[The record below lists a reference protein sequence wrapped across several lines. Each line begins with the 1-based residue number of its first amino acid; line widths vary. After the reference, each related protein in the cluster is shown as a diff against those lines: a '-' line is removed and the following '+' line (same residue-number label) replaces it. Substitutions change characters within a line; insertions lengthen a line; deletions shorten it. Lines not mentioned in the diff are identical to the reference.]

1 MKYLSLLL
9 FFLFSLSSFADTQER
24 KTTFDFTNPQS
35 LYPSI
40 IPGTNAG
47 DEVSV
52 TDKTFCPGINDQSVK
67 LSFIKGDIKVGASVA
82 TSNEYYNYV
91 TFLYVSRTTKLVFDG
106 GNNYITS
113 IHFKGL
119 NVGDIL
125 PTTDGNY
132 DVHSKTWT
140 DNNSV
145 PSAHRV
151 EFEVDGESW
160 PQLTHIEITYQKPM
174 DTLVPTDFSIADG
187 SSIYSFKDFAVTMSQ
202 PLKEYNKSNPI
213 IIKGQKWISE
223 QEVSVAIDG
232 NVATLSVPDEI
243 VKPIDKDVDVLDVT
257 IPAGALVAEDGT
269 YNKALHYSF
278 KLVRKVDSFV
288 PTTITPAEGKV
299 DFLQTVELKFPT
311 ECILDADGK
320 DVYLYKNGTQFAKMI
335 VTKNGIDGVKLSIK
349 DDASITESSIYEI
362 KLPKGLICDY
372 NYDAAAAD
380 KGLSKN
386 MTYNPEITLKYNV
399 GNYMTEED
407 IQKLKQPVFDA
418 IAKRDAAVTKAKDYI
433 AHNGVGYPTADSE
446 KRTALQTV
454 IDANPVQENYDV
466 TIEDIEGQV
475 NAWNAKT
482 TAVEAAITA
491 FVADQTV
498 TMLTEG
504 KYYTIAN
511 VAKDGSKLYL
521 AYDKGAVSLTSNASK
536 AMAFLYE
543 KQEDGNFTFATP
555 DHAYLHVL
563 KPDTEEANAYLFTNA
578 NSVTKTYDKDVNDL
592 AVAKFAAEDVDAA
605 DVFGLMSIHGAVGY
619 ILEGKENVRK
629 EGFSTVNTTDKVAYL
644 DKENKASF
652 TDGLSSAFFF
662 TESEKP
668 EDIIP
673 EVEYALT
680 PASGTTVESLNTV
693 TIAFDNISDVTC
705 NKESVVLTKSGSQA
719 GVTPVSVDR
728 SDDGKSFTFHFK
740 NVENG
745 VYTLA
750 MKNGAFTYMFK
761 DKTVTVDE
769 ITSTITVTKGY
780 DFIYNYN
787 DGSASMGQYLGSKT
801 GNLIDFPIEQIGI
814 LGLSQQY
821 GHINIDGTKTI
832 QLVEYPSG
840 NLVLTGHFD
849 VENLQDVYMSDGKTL
864 VECIAWFKPDTEI
877 DYSKLD
883 RIHYQYVIPAGT
895 YGDANF
901 GKYLKDKNSVSKSD
915 CRVNGKYVI
924 DVYIDNNATG
934 IDTIES
940 EKNVVIYDMMGRR
953 VSKITKAG
961 VYIINGK
968 KYIKK

>member
-24 KTTFDFTNPQS
+24 NATFDFTKPQS

-40 IPGTNAG
+40 TPGPNPG
-47 DEVSV
+47 DQVTI
-52 TDKTFCPGINDQSVK
+52 TDKKLCPGINDQSIT
-67 LSFIKGDIKVGASVA
+67 LSFIQGTYRVGAKVA
-82 TSNEYYNYV
+82 THNELYDYVNY
-91 TFLYVSRTTKLVFDG
+91 LYVSRTTTLVFDG
-106 GNNYITS
+106 GENYITS

-119 NVGDIL
+119 NVGDL
-125 PTTDGNY
+125 SPKTEGNY
-132 DVHSKTWT
+132 DVHNNTWT
-140 DNNSV
+140 DASNV
-145 PSAHRV
+145 PSTHRV
-151 EFEVDGESW
+151 EFEVSGDSW
-160 PQLTHIEITYQKPM
+160 PELTHIEITYQKPM
-174 DTLVPTDFSIADG
+174 DTLVPTDVSIADG

-202 PLKEYNKSNPI
+202 PLKEYDKSNPI
-213 IIKGQKWISE
+213 IIKGQKWIPE
-223 QEVSVAIDG
+223 QEVSVAMDG
-232 NVATLSVPDEI
+232 NVATLSVPAEI
-243 VKPIDKDVDVLDVT
+243 VKPIDNDVDVLDVT

-278 KLVRKVDSFV
+278 NLVRKEDSFV
-288 PTTITPAEGKV
+288 PTSISPEQGKIDQLQNIELTFPTACNIDAEGKY
-299 DFLQTVELKFPT
+299 
-311 ECILDADGK
+311 
-320 DVYLYKNGTQFAKMI
+320 VYLYQNGKEVDQMKVEQTNNN
-335 VTKNGIDGVKLSIK
+335 VVRLSTKFPYK
-349 DDASITESSIYEI
+349 DAAIYEI
-362 KLPKGLICDY
+362 KLPKGLICDF
-372 NYDAAAAD
+372 NYDADAAD

-386 MTYNPEITLKYNV
+386 MTYNPEITLRYNV
-399 GNYMTEED
+399 GNYMTKED
-407 IQKLKQPVFDA
+407 SLKLMQPVFDA

-475 NAWNAKT
+475 NDWNAKT

-521 AYDKGAVSLTSNASK
+521 AYDKGAVSLTKDATK
-536 AMAFLYE
+536 ALPFLFAT
-543 KQEDGNFTFATP
+543 KDGNSTFATP
-555 DHAYLHVL
+555 DSAYLHIL
-563 KPDTEEANAYLFTNA
+563 KPATKEAEDYKFTNS
-578 NSVTKTYDKDVNDL
+578 NSVTKVYDKDVNGL
-592 AVAKFAAEDVDAA
+592 TVAKFAAEGIDAA
-605 DVFGLMSIHGAVGY
+605 DVFGLMSIHGVVGF
-619 ILEGKENVRK
+619 LPVDKEHNERK
-629 EGFSTVNTTDKVAYL
+629 PGFCTVNTTDKVAYL
-644 DKENKASF
+644 DKENKTSF

-745 VYTLA
+745 VYTLV
-750 MKNGAFTYMFK
+750 MKNDAFTYQFK

-883 RIHYQYVIPAGT
+883 RIHYQYVIPAAT

-901 GKYLKDKNSVSKSD
+901 GKYLKDNNSVSKSD

>member
-24 KTTFDFTNPQS
+24 NATFDFTKPQS

-40 IPGTNAG
+40 TPGPNPG
-47 DEVSV
+47 DQVTI
-52 TDKTFCPGINDQSVK
+52 TDKKLCPGINDQSIT
-67 LSFIKGDIKVGASVA
+67 LSFIQGTYRVGAKVA
-82 TSNEYYNYV
+82 THNELYDYVNY
-91 TFLYVSRTTKLVFDG
+91 LYVSRTTTLVFDG
-106 GNNYITS
+106 GENYITS

-119 NVGDIL
+119 NVGDL
-125 PTTDGNY
+125 SPKTEGNY
-132 DVHSKTWT
+132 DVHNNTWT
-140 DNNSV
+140 DASNV
-145 PSAHRV
+145 PSTHRV
-151 EFEVDGESW
+151 EFEVSGDSW
-160 PQLTHIEITYQKPM
+160 PELTHIEITYQKPM
-174 DTLVPTDFSIADG
+174 DTLVPTDLSIADG
-187 SSIYSFKDFAVTMSQ
+187 SSIYSFKDFAVTMSL
-202 PLKEYNKSNPI
+202 PLNSYNNANPI
-213 IIKGQKWISE
+213 TIKGQKWIPE

-232 NVATLSVPDEI
+232 NVATISVPEEI
-243 VKPIDKDVDVLDVT
+243 VKPLDKEVDVLDIN

-278 KLVRKVDSFV
+278 NLVRKVDSFEFTSIS
-288 PTTITPAEGKV
+288 PEQGKIES
-299 DFLQTVELKFPT
+299 LQNIDLTFPT
-311 ECILDADGK
+311 ACHIDAQDK
-320 DVYLYKNGTQFAKMI
+320 DVYLYKNGAQVDKMKVEKTNNNVVRLSTEFAY
-335 VTKNGIDGVKLSIK
+335 N
-349 DDASITESSIYEI
+349 DAAIYEI

-386 MTYNPEITLKYNV
+386 MTYNPETTLRYNV

-475 NAWNAKT
+475 NDWNAKT
-482 TAVEAAITA
+482 TTVEAAIAA

-521 AYDKGAVSLTSNASK
+521 AYDKGAVSLTSKASK

-563 KPDTEEANAYLFTNA
+563 KPDTEEANAYQFTNA
-578 NSVTKTYDKDVNDL
+578 NSVTKTYDKDVNVL

-644 DKENKASF
+644 DKENKTSF

-745 VYTLA
+745 VYTLV
-750 MKNGAFTYMFK
+750 MKKGAFTYMFK

-883 RIHYQYVIPAGT
+883 RIHYQYVIPAAT

-901 GKYLKDKNSVSKSD
+901 GKYLKDNNSVSKSD

>member
-1 MKYLSLLL
+1 M
-9 FFLFSLSSFADTQER
+9 
-24 KTTFDFTNPQS
+24 TTFDFTNPQS

-82 TSNEYYNYV
+82 TSNEYFNYV

-113 IHFKGL
+113 IHFEGL

-145 PSAHRV
+145 PSNHRV

-174 DTLVPTDFSIADG
+174 DTLEPTDFSIADG

-213 IIKGQKWISE
+213 IIKGQNWIPE

-232 NVATLSVPDEI
+232 NVATLSVPSEI

-288 PTTITPAEGKV
+288 FTSISPEQGKIES
-299 DFLQTVELKFPT
+299 LQNIDLTFPT
-311 ECILDADGK
+311 ACHIDAQDK
-320 DVYLYKNGTQFAKMI
+320 DVYLYKNGTQVDKMKVEKTDNNVVRLSTEFAYP
-335 VTKNGIDGVKLSIK
+335 
-349 DDASITESSIYEI
+349 DAAIYEI
-362 KLPKGLICDY
+362 KIPKGLICDY
-372 NYDAAAAD
+372 NYDADAAD

-386 MTYNPEITLKYNV
+386 MTYNPETTLRYNV
-399 GNYMTEED
+399 GNYMTAED
-407 IQKLKQPVFDA
+407 SLKLKQPVFDA
-418 IAKRDAAVTKAKDYI
+418 IAKRDAAVKKAKDYI
-433 AHNGVGYPTADSE
+433 ALVGVGYPAADANS
-446 KRTALQTV
+446 RTNLQASL
-454 IDANPVQENYDV
+454 DANPVQETYDV
-466 TIEDIEGQV
+466 SIDDIDGQV
-475 NAWNAKT
+475 KTWNDKT
-482 TAVEAAITA
+482 TAIESAITA
-491 FVADQTV
+491 FVAETNV
-498 TMLTEG
+498 AMPSVG

-521 AYDKGAVSLTSNASK
+521 AYDKGAVSLTSKASK

-563 KPDTEEANAYLFTNA
+563 KPDTEEANAYQFTNA
-578 NSVTKTYDKDVNDL
+578 NSVTKTYDKDVNGL
-592 AVAKFAAEDVDAA
+592 AVAKFAAEGVDAA

-619 ILEGKENVRK
+619 ILEGKNNVRK
-629 EGFSTVNTTDKVAYL
+629 EGFSTVNTTDKVVFL
-644 DKENKASF
+644 DKENKTSF

-680 PASGTTVESLNTV
+680 PASGTTVESLTTV

-705 NKESVVLTKSGSQA
+705 NKESVVLTKSGSET

-728 SDDGKSFTFHFK
+728 SDDGKTFTFHFK

-745 VYTLA
+745 TYTLV

-883 RIHYQYVIPAGT
+883 RIHYQYVIPAAT

-901 GKYLKDKNSVSKSD
+901 GKYLKDNNSVSKSD

>member
-24 KTTFDFTNPQS
+24 KTTFDFTKPQN

-40 IPGTNAG
+40 TPGTNAG
-47 DEVSV
+47 DEVSI
-52 TDKTFCPGINDQSVK
+52 TDKTICPGINDQSVS
-67 LSFIKGDIKVGASVA
+67 LSFIKGSIKVGASVA
-82 TSNEYYNYV
+82 TSNELFNYV

-125 PTTDGNY
+125 PTTEGDY
-132 DVHSKTWT
+132 DVHSNTWT
-140 DNNSV
+140 DNGSV

-160 PQLTHIEITYQKPM
+160 PKLTHIEITYQKPM
-174 DTLVPTDFSIADG
+174 DTLEPTDFSIADG
-187 SSIYSFKDFAVTMSQ
+187 SSIYSFKDFAVTMSL
-202 PLKEYNKSNPI
+202 PLNSYNNANPI
-213 IIKGQKWISE
+213 TIKGQKWIPE

-232 NVATLSVPDEI
+232 NVATISVPEEI
-243 VKPIDKDVDVLDVT
+243 VKPLDKEVDVLDIN

-278 KLVRKVDSFV
+278 NLVRKVDSFEFTSIS
-288 PTTITPAEGKV
+288 PEQGKIES
-299 DFLQTVELKFPT
+299 LQNIDLTFPT
-311 ECILDADGK
+311 ACHIDAQDK
-320 DVYLYKNGTQFAKMI
+320 DVYLYKNGAQVDKMKVEKTNNNVVRLSTEFAY
-335 VTKNGIDGVKLSIK
+335 T
-349 DDASITESSIYEI
+349 DAAIYEI

-372 NYDAAAAD
+372 NYDANAAD

-386 MTYNPEITLKYNV
+386 MTYNPETTLRYNV

-454 IDANPVQENYDV
+454 IDANPIQENYDV

-482 TAVEAAITA
+482 TAVEAAIAA

-521 AYDKGAVSLTSNASK
+521 AYDKGAVSLTSKASK

-543 KQEDGNFTFATP
+543 KQEDDNFTFATP

-563 KPDTEEANAYLFTNA
+563 KPDTEEANAYQFTNA
-578 NSVTKTYDKDVNDL
+578 NSVTKTYDKDVNGL
-592 AVAKFAAEDVDAA
+592 AVAKFAAEGIDAA

-644 DKENKASF
+644 DKENKTSF

-745 VYTLA
+745 VYTLV

-883 RIHYQYVIPAGT
+883 RIHYQYVIPAAT

-901 GKYLKDKNSVSKSD
+901 GKYLKDNNSVSKSD
-915 CRVNGKYVI
+915 CRVNGKYRI

-940 EKNVVIYDMMGRR
+940 EQNVVIYDMMGRR

>member
-24 KTTFDFTNPQS
+24 KTTFDFTKPQN

-40 IPGTNAG
+40 TPGTNAG
-47 DEVSV
+47 DEVSI
-52 TDKTFCPGINDQSVK
+52 TDKTLCPGINDQSVS
-67 LSFIKGDIKVGASVA
+67 LSFIKGSIKVGASVA
-82 TSNEYYNYV
+82 TSNELFNYV

-125 PTTDGNY
+125 PTTEGDY
-132 DVHSKTWT
+132 DVHSNTWT
-140 DNNSV
+140 DNGSV

-160 PQLTHIEITYQKPM
+160 PKLTHIEITYQKPM
-174 DTLVPTDFSIADG
+174 DTLEPTDFSIADG
-187 SSIYSFKDFAVTMSQ
+187 SSIYSFKDFAVTMSL
-202 PLKEYNKSNPI
+202 PLNSYNNANPI
-213 IIKGQKWISE
+213 TIKGQKWIPE

-232 NVATLSVPDEI
+232 NVATISVPEEI
-243 VKPIDKDVDVLDVT
+243 VKPLDKEVDVLDIN

-278 KLVRKVDSFV
+278 NLVRKVDSFEFTSIS
-288 PTTITPAEGKV
+288 PEQGKIES
-299 DFLQTVELKFPT
+299 LQNIDLTFPT
-311 ECILDADGK
+311 ACHIDAQDK
-320 DVYLYKNGTQFAKMI
+320 DVYLYKNGAQVDKMKVEKTNNNVVRLSTEFAY
-335 VTKNGIDGVKLSIK
+335 T
-349 DDASITESSIYEI
+349 DAAIYEI

-372 NYDAAAAD
+372 NYDANAAD

-386 MTYNPEITLKYNV
+386 MTYNPETTLRYNV

-475 NAWNAKT
+475 NDWNAKT

-563 KPDTEEANAYLFTNA
+563 KPDTEEANAYQFTNA
-578 NSVTKTYDKDVNDL
+578 NSVTKTYDKDVNGL

-644 DKENKASF
+644 DKENKTSF
-652 TDGLSSAFFF
+652 TDGLSSAFIF

-745 VYTLA
+745 VYTLV
-750 MKNGAFTYMFK
+750 MKNGAFTYKFK

-883 RIHYQYVIPAGT
+883 RIHYQYVIPAAT

-901 GKYLKDKNSVSKSD
+901 GKYLKDNNSVSKSD

-940 EKNVVIYDMMGRR
+940 EQNVVIYDMMGRR

>member
-24 KTTFDFTNPQS
+24 KTTFDFTKPQS

-52 TDKTFCPGINDQSVK
+52 TDKTLYPGINDRSVT
-67 LSFIKGDIKVGASVA
+67 LSFMKGDIKVGASVA

-91 TFLYVSRTTKLVFDG
+91 NFLYVSRTTKLVFDG

-113 IHFKGL
+113 IHFEGL

-140 DNNSV
+140 ENNSV

-174 DTLVPTDFSIADG
+174 DTLLPESSSITDG
-187 SSIYSFKDFAVTMSQ
+187 NSIYSFKDFAVTMSL
-202 PLKEYNKSNPI
+202 PLQSYNNANPI
-213 IIKGQKWISE
+213 TIKGQKWIPE

-232 NVATLSVPDEI
+232 NVATISVPEEI
-243 VKPIDKDVDVLDVT
+243 VKPLDKDVDVLDIN

-278 KLVRKVDSFV
+278 NLVRKVDSFEFTSIS
-288 PTTITPAEGKV
+288 PEQGKIES
-299 DFLQTVELKFPT
+299 LQNIDLTFPT
-311 ECILDADGK
+311 ACHIDAQDK
-320 DVYLYKNGTQFAKMI
+320 DVYLYKNGTQVDKMKVEKTDNNVVRLSTEFAY
-335 VTKNGIDGVKLSIK
+335 
-349 DDASITESSIYEI
+349 TEPAIYEV
-362 KLPKGLICDY
+362 KLPKGLICDF
-372 NYDAAAAD
+372 NYDATASD

-386 MTYNPEITLKYNV
+386 MTYNPETTLRYNV

-418 IAKRDAAVTKAKDYI
+418 IAKRDAAVKKAKDYI
-433 AHNGVGYPTADSE
+433 ALVGVGYPATDAVS
-446 KRTALQTV
+446 RTNLQASL
-454 IDANPVQENYDV
+454 DANPVQETYDV
-466 TIEDIEGQV
+466 SIDDIDGQV
-475 NAWNAKT
+475 TTWNDKT
-482 TAVEAAITA
+482 TAIESAITA
-491 FVADQTV
+491 FVAETNV
-498 TMLTEG
+498 AMPSVG

-521 AYDKGAVSLTSNASK
+521 AYDKGAVSLTSKASK

-563 KPDTEEANAYLFTNA
+563 KPDTEEANVYQFTNA
-578 NSVTKTYDKDVNDL
+578 NSVTKTYDKDVNGL
-592 AVAKFAAEDVDAA
+592 AVAKFAAEGVDAA

-619 ILEGKENVRK
+619 ILEGKNNVRK
-629 EGFSTVNTTDKVAYL
+629 EGFSTVNTTDKVVFL

-680 PASGTTVESLNTV
+680 PASGTTVESLTTV

-705 NKESVVLTKSGSQA
+705 NKESVVLTKSGSET

-728 SDDGKSFTFHFK
+728 SDDGKTFTFHFK

-745 VYTLA
+745 TYTLV
-750 MKNGAFTYMFK
+750 MNNGAFTYMFK

-801 GNLIDFPIEQIGI
+801 DNLIDFPIDQIGI
-814 LGLSQQY
+814 LGLSQY
-821 GHINIDGTKTI
+821 YNHINIDGTKTI

-849 VENLQDVYMSDGKTL
+849 VENLQDVYMPDGKTL

-901 GKYLKDKNSVSKSD
+901 GKYLKDNNSVSKSD

-934 IDTIES
+934 IDAIES
-940 EKNVVIYDMMGRR
+940 DQNTVIYDMMGRR

-961 VYIINGK
+961 IYIINGK
-968 KYIKK
+968 KFVKK